1 MKILVTGGFGFLGS
15 NLIRKLLMQ
24 GHEVTV
30 IDDLSTGSQPNNK
43 EIHFYEMP
51 VENPSC
57 DKVFEGGNF
66 DAVVHLA
73 FKGFDQEIYEENS
86 DNIFSNNM
94 GLNNILNLSLKY
106 KVKKFILVSSFKVY
120 GERGPIPFTEGHTPE
135 PSDAEGQNYLSRE
148 VVAREYLNFGLNI
161 VILRAGAVYG
171 NGQYGSDLSYVKDD
185 QKSIGDLIYIDDFS
199 SAISKVLL
207 SPQDSLFN
215 LSHGEGEGNIMDS
228 SRIKSSLGFI
238 PETNWNIGRHL
249 ARNLPH
255 DEGKLNIKEPEP
267 EKTKSHKDVRKDKEV
282 ILLFGVTVFLSY
294 LLNLKMEI
302 NVDLFILFIVFV
314 SLMYGLKA
322 SLTSIFLSLA
332 AHLFFTFYLPNKTIL
347 MLANDTGRIL
357 YLTGYF
363 IIGMSVGFAM
373 DERRNA
379 EADLLTQIDELNEKL
394 LLMDKLYEKSLEIK
408 NNLRSI
414 IENYDNNLSKVN
426 SIVERIVDLP
436 PYQIEDEIPGIFRD
450 YFQSQNVS
458 YYTFDGDKSLTLRS
472 HTGEDLLG
480 QQVSSN
486 GHDFIQKILDAK
498 DVFVNKD
505 FRNKMPRV
513 SIPIYREKQIHG
525 FVFLGDVNF
534 KYLNQLYINKLRL
547 TASLISNL
555 MKAKIC

>member
-1 MKILVTGGFGFLGS
+1 M
-15 NLIRKLLMQ
+15 
-24 GHEVTV
+24 
-30 IDDLSTGSQPNNK
+30 
-43 EIHFYEMP
+43 
-51 VENPSC
+51 
-57 DKVFEGGNF
+57 
-66 DAVVHLA
+66 
-73 FKGFDQEIYEENS
+73 
-86 DNIFSNNM
+86 
-94 GLNNILNLSLKY
+94 
-106 KVKKFILVSSFKVY
+106 
-120 GERGPIPFTEGHTPE
+120 
-135 PSDAEGQNYLSRE
+135 
-148 VVAREYLNFGLNI
+148 
-161 VILRAGAVYG
+161 
-171 NGQYGSDLSYVKDD
+171 
-185 QKSIGDLIYIDDFS
+185 
-199 SAISKVLL
+199 
-207 SPQDSLFN
+207 
-215 LSHGEGEGNIMDS
+215 
-228 SRIKSSLGFI
+228 
-238 PETNWNIGRHL
+238 
-249 ARNLPH
+249 
-255 DEGKLNIKEPEP
+255 
-267 EKTKSHKDVRKDKEV
+267 RKDKEV

-302 NVDLFILFIVFV
+302 NADLFILFIVFV

-332 AHLFFTFYLPNKTIL
+332 AHLFFTFFLQNKTIL

-426 SIVERIVDLP
+426 SIVERIVDSP

-450 YFQSQNVS
+450 YFQSPNVS

-486 GHDFIQKILDAK
+486 GQDFIQKILDAK